1 MVPSK
6 PILLMQ
12 EHLLSTLWG
21 NRIST
26 VCCVITFMVVH
37 VHELLNYPG
46 PGLKSY
52 CVITAQVVH
61 WKSSGTCQLL
71 VLLFYLMFVYY
82 KMLLSIPV
90 VMLDILG
97 KLYW

>member
-26 VCCVITFMVVH
+26 LCCVITFVVVH
-37 VHELLNYPG
+37 VHESLNYPG

-61 WKSSGTCQLL
+61 WKSFGTYRLL
-71 VLLFYLMFVYY
+71 ALLFYLMLVYY
-82 KMLLSIPV
+82 IVLLSIPV
-90 VMLDILG
+90 VTLDILG
-97 KLYW
+97 VLYW